1 VIDRRRGFS
10 LDFGPAAFHS
20 SGFLILRMKSSFIF
34 CRKFRVSLLALG
46 ACVTFAAPVA
56 GQERTDGAPESFRN
70 ESPSIPKV
78 VTNDYF
84 GVSRPPAPATEKKV
98 SAAPAPTSA
107 SGEVK
112 PVAPPPA
119 KNAAAPPK
127 PAPEILP
134 QYEITAKQ
142 DENGNWV
149 LVSRRLPDA
158 PAAPEAEAAAP
169 SFASLKISTGNAEL
183 DQTIQEM
190 SAKYGVDPRLVVEVI
205 RQESGFRQYA
215 VSSAGAKGLMQLI
228 PATAARMG
236 TKDIFDMR
244 QNVEGGVK
252 YLRMLLDMFDGNV
265 HLALAGYN
273 AGEGR
278 VIRSGRQIPAI
289 PETQNYVRSIMARYR
304 RTGASPA
311 AGQASTKPSAAPEPK
326 PAPEKPAAAAPA
338 APLRVEQRDGVPL
351 LTNH

>member
-1 VIDRRRGFS
+1 
-10 LDFGPAAFHS
+10 
-20 SGFLILRMKSSFIF
+20 
-34 CRKFRVSLLALG
+34 
-46 ACVTFAAPVA
+46 
-56 GQERTDGAPESFRN
+56 
-70 ESPSIPKV
+70 
-78 VTNDYF
+78 
-84 GVSRPPAPATEKKV
+84 
-98 SAAPAPTSA
+98 
-107 SGEVK
+107 VK
-112 PVAPPPA
+112 PAAPPPA
-119 KNAAAPPK
+119 KDAVAPPK

-169 SFASLKISTGNAEL
+169 TFASLKISTGNAEL
-183 DQTIQEM
+183 DQTVQEM
-190 SAKYGVDPRLVVEVI
+190 SVKYGVDPRLIVEVM

-236 TKDIFDMR
+236 TKDIFDVR

-304 RTGASPA
+304 RAGASPA
-311 AGQASTKPSAAPEPK
+311 AGQASTKPAAAPEPK
-326 PAPEKPAAAAPA
+326 PAPEKPAAAPA